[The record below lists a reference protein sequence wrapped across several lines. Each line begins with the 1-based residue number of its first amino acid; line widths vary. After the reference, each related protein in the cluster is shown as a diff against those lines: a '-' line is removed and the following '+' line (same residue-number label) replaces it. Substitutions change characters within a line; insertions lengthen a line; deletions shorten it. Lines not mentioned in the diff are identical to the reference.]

1 MIELAPVFPLSN
13 AVLFPDTVLPLHI
26 FEPRYRQ
33 MVRDVSGGEGHIAIA
48 LLEPGFEEDY
58 EGSPAFH
65 RIGTLG
71 RIENLEELPNG
82 RFNLHLV
89 GVRRVEFEEIP
100 SPTSYRVARLIKRE
114 ETAVDD
120 GDPEIVRAKL
130 DLLASHA
137 FLVQQVSGESGP
149 SLAANDRLSFRAAV
163 NGACANM
170 PIEPHLR
177 QNLLEIDDLRER
189 QRSAQRMVNEVLEEV
204 MALKTPNPAVD
215 DLELN

>member
-1 MIELAPVFPLSN
+1 MELAPVFPLSN

-26 FEPRYRQ
+26 FEPRYLQ
-33 MVRDVSGGEGHIAIA
+33 MVRDVSDGEGHMAIG
-48 LLEPGFEEDY
+48 LLEPGYEEDY

-71 RIENLEELPNG
+71 RIENLDELPNG

-89 GVRRVEFEEIP
+89 GLRRVEFEEIP
-100 SPTSYRVARLIKRE
+100 SPTAYRVARLIARD
-114 ETAVDD
+114 ETSVDD
-120 GDPEIVRAKL
+120 EDPEIVRAKL

-137 FLVQQVSGESGP
+137 FLVQQVSGDTGP

-170 PIEPHLR
+170 PIEALAR
-177 QNLLEIDDLRER
+177 QSLLEIDDLRER
-189 QRSAQRMVNEVLEEV
+189 QRSAQQMVNDVLEKV
-204 MALKTPNPAVD
+204 MALKTPDDTVD
-215 DLELN
+215 DSQLN

>member
-1 MIELAPVFPLSN
+1 MDLAPVFPLPN

-33 MVRDVSGGEGHIAIA
+33 MVRDVADGEGHMAIA

-71 RIENLEELPNG
+71 RVENLEDLPNG

-89 GVRRVEFEEIP
+89 GLRRVEFEEIP
-100 SPTSYRVARLIKRE
+100 SPTAYRVARLIARD
-114 ETAVDD
+114 ETGVDD
-120 GDPEIVRAKL
+120 ADPEIVRAKL

-137 FLVQQVSGESGP
+137 FLVQQVSGETGP

-170 PIEPHLR
+170 PIEAQLR
-177 QNLLEIDDLRER
+177 QSLLEIDDLRAR
-189 QRSAQRMVNEVLEEV
+189 QRSAQQMVNEVLEKV
-204 MALKTPNPAVD
+204 LALKTTDPTAD
-215 DLELN
+215 DSQLN

>member
-1 MIELAPVFPLSN
+1 MDVAPVFPLSS

-33 MVRDVSGGEGHIAIA
+33 MVRDVSGGEGHMAIA

-58 EGSPAFH
+58 EGSPVFH

-89 GVRRVEFEEIP
+89 GERRVEFEEIP
-100 SPTSYRVARLIKRE
+100 SPTAYRVARLIARD
-114 ETAVDD
+114 ETGVDD
-120 GDPEIVRAKL
+120 DDPEIVRAKL

-137 FLVQQVSGESGP
+137 FLVQQISGDTGP
-149 SLAANDRLSFRAAV
+149 SLAANDRLTFRAAV

-170 PIEPHLR
+170 PIDAHLR
-177 QNLLEIDDLRER
+177 QSLLEIDDLRER
-189 QRSAQRMVNEVLEEV
+189 QSSAQQMVNDVLEKV
-204 MALKTPNPAVD
+204 LALKTPDPAAD
-215 DLELN
+215 ASQLN

>member
-1 MIELAPVFPLSN
+1 MELAPVFPLSN

-26 FEPRYRQ
+26 FEPRYLQ
-33 MVRDVSGGEGHIAIA
+33 MVRDVTGGEGHVAIA

-65 RIGTLG
+65 RVGTLG
-71 RIENLEELPNG
+71 RVENLEELPNG

-89 GVRRVEFEEIP
+89 GLRRVEFEEIP
-100 SPTSYRVARLIKRE
+100 SPTTYRVARLIARD
-114 ETAVDD
+114 ETGVDD

-137 FLVQQVSGESGP
+137 FLVQQVSGETGSN
-149 SLAANDRLSFRAAV
+149 LAANDRLSFRAAV

-170 PIEPHLR
+170 PIEATLR
-177 QNLLEIDDLRER
+177 QSLLEIDDLRER
-189 QRSAQRMVNEVLEEV
+189 QRNAQQLVNEVLERV
-204 MALKTPNPAVD
+204 LALKTPNPATD
-215 DLELN
+215 DSQLN